1 MPDASG
7 DEGVVEV
14 KADEPKTDRE
24 WLMMIAKDV
33 KEINKKLDGK
43 DGVCDIQRKQQQDI
57 DELKKWRIYQA
68 VMMIVLIILISGR
81 YIFGPTSIPLVP

>member
-1 MPDASG
+1 
-7 DEGVVEV
+7 
-14 KADEPKTDRE
+14 
-24 WLMMIAKDV
+24 MMIAKGC
-33 KEINKKLDGK
+33 KKKSTKKLDGK

-81 YIFGPTSIPLVP
+81 YIFGPTQHPAGTLTALLGHLAEVRKPWNQIVG